1 MPFFSVVIPIHNVCK
16 FIEAGIDCLLNQNF
30 SDFEIILV
38 DDGSTDSSPE
48 LCDRQAAKNPRIKVF
63 HTVNHGSGPARNK
76 GIEEA
81 SGKYVTFFDIDDFLH
96 HDALATIHK
105 IITDADNPEMVI
117 FSYKEIDYSTKRE
130 CDYIFAT
137 NHFRNNQQL
146 RDNFVKELSGVR
158 FNNGFVWNKAY
169 RKDFLIDKGIRF
181 EPLLIQ
187 QDEVFNHAAYK
198 EVSDVVVSD
207 TILYD
212 YFVYS
217 SGNTRSRF
225 IPERFDIYLRVR
237 QSFMELSD
245 FWQLNDDRLNHYI
258 HKRFIDSVL
267 VHLDSLYR
275 NAGSA
280 ISKSGWR
287 DEIQRLSSHPAISQ
301 SIGYL
306 NSKKPHPESFH
317 FYIAM
322 KALSCGSTTLYS
334 VLQTFDSTK
343 KKLKNLIK
351 SILLR

>member
-1 MPFFSVVIPIHNVCK
+1 MAFFSIVIPIHNVCR
-16 FIEAGIDCLLNQNF
+16 FIETGIDCLLNQNF
-30 SDFEIILV
+30 SDLEIILV

-48 LCDRQAAKNPRIKVF
+48 LCDRQATKDPRIKVF
-63 HTVNHGSGPARNK
+63 HTANHGSGPARNK

-105 IITDADNPEMVI
+105 IITDANNPEMVI

-130 CDYIFAT
+130 CDYLFAS
-137 NHFRNNQQL
+137 NHFRSNQQL

-169 RKDFLIDKGIRF
+169 RRDFLIDKGIRF

-237 QSFMELSD
+237 QSFIELSD
-245 FWQLNDDRLNHYI
+245 FWQLNDDRLDYYL

-267 VHLDSLYR
+267 VHLDSMYR
-275 NAGSA
+275 NAGTA
-280 ISKSGWR
+280 VSKSGWR
-287 DEIQRLSSHPAISQ
+287 DEIQRLSRHPAISQ

-306 NSKKPHPESFH
+306 KSKQSRPVSCHS
-317 FYIAM
+317 YISM
-322 KALSCGSTTLYS
+322 KALSCGSTTIYS
-334 VLQTFDSTK
+334 MLKTCDSATNRFKTFIK
-343 KKLKNLIK
+343 KTLK
-351 SILLR
+351 R